1 MPPRRATRSTRASV
15 DPEPQ
20 PAVTTSKAAAATK
33 RKRSQQPEDPVAE
46 KENVAKSTGES
57 TGTKS
62 STSKGKSSTRSRA
75 SLKEVLESDEGEV
88 EGGDESSP
96 HPVKKS
102 RPSPELSDSEEE
114 DDDSFEELKS
124 KTRKGAGVRKGR
136 TIVED
141 SEDEDWGEPPKT
153 LSKARK
159 SFAKSPAAP
168 RKSTARKS
176 SVKPSKV
183 TEDIDEDASM
193 SDSLEE
199 KPTAKGRKS
208 IKPAPPPKPSHES
221 NEEDSEVELMPIKPK
236 KHVPPA
242 TSSENEGANKAK
254 ATLAPGADEDE
265 DEKSLL
271 DAIPPPLSQSQPRS
285 QSQVPQPEE
294 PKGPQARLTIHKM
307 VLVNFKS
314 YAGRQEIG
322 PFHKVGLNRI
332 VVDGSKRALSQSFS
346 SIVGPNGSGKSNTID
361 ALLFVFGYRASK
373 MRQGKLSELI
383 HNSARY
389 LDLDEC
395 SVEVHFRE
403 IIDLVRI
410 FLKFCEWVQLGSCIL
425 AGPGRVRS
433 SPKLEPRSR
442 AYGFPEQL

>member
-15 DPEPQ
+15 DPDPQ

-46 KENVAKSTGES
+46 KENVAKSTS
-57 TGTKS
+57 TKS

-75 SLKEVLESDEGEV
+75 SLKEVLESDEEEV
-88 EGGDESSP
+88 EGGDESFP

-114 DDDSFEELKS
+114 EDDSFEELKS
-124 KTRKGAGVRKGR
+124 KTRKGASVRKGR

-193 SDSLEE
+193 NDSLEE
-199 KPTAKGRKS
+199 RPMAKGRKS
-208 IKPAPPPKPSHES
+208 IKPPPPPKPSHES
-221 NEEDSEVELMPIKPK
+221 NEEESEVELMPIKPK

-242 TSSENEGANKAK
+242 TSSENEAANKTK

-332 VVDGSKRALSQSFS
+332 VVDGSKRAPSQSFS

-410 FLKFCEWVQLGSCIL
+410 FLKFYEWVQLGSCNL

-433 SPKLEPRSR
+433 SPKLEPRSC

>member
-15 DPEPQ
+15 DPDPQ

-75 SLKEVLESDEGEV
+75 SLKEVLESDE
-88 EGGDESSP
+88 EGSNESSP

-114 DDDSFEELKS
+114 DDSFEELKS
-124 KTRKGAGVRKGR
+124 KTRKGGGVRKGR

-141 SEDEDWGEPPKT
+141 SDDEDWGEPPKT

-168 RKSTARKS
+168 RKSTARRS

-183 TEDIDEDASM
+183 TTEDVDEDASM
-193 SDSLEE
+193 NDSSEE

-221 NEEDSEVELMPIKPK
+221 NEEESEVELMPIKPK

-242 TSSENEGANKAK
+242 TSSENEGANKTK

-332 VVDGSKRALSQSFS
+332 VTDRSKRALSQSFS

-410 FLKFCEWVQLGSCIL
+410 FLKFYEWVQLGSYNL

-433 SPKLEPRSR
+433 SPKLEPRSC

>member
-15 DPEPQ
+15 DPDPQ

-57 TGTKS
+57 AGTKS
-62 STSKGKSSTRSRA
+62 SASKGKSSTRSRA
-75 SLKEVLESDEGEV
+75 SLKEVSESDE
-88 EGGDESSP
+88 EGSNESSP

-114 DDDSFEELKS
+114 EDDSFEELKS
-124 KTRKGAGVRKGR
+124 KTRKGASVRKGR

-183 TEDIDEDASM
+183 TEDVDEDASM
-193 SDSLEE
+193 NDSSGE

-208 IKPAPPPKPSHES
+208 IKPPPPPKPSHES
-221 NEEDSEVELMPIKPK
+221 NEEESEVELMPIKPK

-254 ATLAPGADEDE
+254 ATLAPGVDEDE

-271 DAIPPPLSQSQPRS
+271 DAIPPPLSQSQSRS

-332 VVDGSKRALSQSFS
+332 VVDRSKRAPSQSFS

-410 FLKFCEWVQLGSCIL
+410 FLKFYEWVQLGSCNL
-425 AGPGRVRS
+425 AGSGRVQS
-433 SPKLEPRSR
+433 SPKLEPRSC

>member
-20 PAVTTSKAAAATK
+20 PAVTTSKAAVATK

-57 TGTKS
+57 TGMKS

-75 SLKEVLESDEGEV
+75 SLKEVLESDE
-88 EGGDESSP
+88 EGSNESSP

-124 KTRKGAGVRKGR
+124 KTRKGTSVRKGR

-193 SDSLEE
+193 DDSSGE
-199 KPTAKGRKS
+199 KPMAKGRKS
-208 IKPAPPPKPSHES
+208 IRPPPPPKPSHES
-221 NEEDSEVELMPIKPK
+221 NEEESEVELMPIKPK

-271 DAIPPPLSQSQPRS
+271 DAIPPPLSQSQSRS

-332 VVDGSKRALSQSFS
+332 VTDRSKRAPSQSFS

-410 FLKFCEWVQLGSCIL
+410 FLKFYEWVQLGSCNL

-433 SPKLEPRSR
+433 SPKLEPRSC
-442 AYGFPEQL
+442 AYGFPEQF

>member
-15 DPEPQ
+15 DPDPQ
-20 PAVTTSKAAAATK
+20 PAVTTSKAAVTK

-57 TGTKS
+57 TGMKS

-75 SLKEVLESDEGEV
+75 SLKEVLESDE
-88 EGGDESSP
+88 EGSNESSP

-141 SEDEDWGEPPKT
+141 SEDEDWDEPPKT

-176 SVKPSKV
+176 SVKPSKAA
-183 TEDIDEDASM
+183 EDVDEDASM
-193 SDSLEE
+193 NDSSEE
-199 KPTAKGRKS
+199 KPMAKGRKS

-221 NEEDSEVELMPIKPK
+221 NEEESEVELMPIKPK

-242 TSSENEGANKAK
+242 TSS
-254 ATLAPGADEDE
+254 TLAPGADEDE

-332 VVDGSKRALSQSFS
+332 VADRSKRAPSQSFS

-410 FLKFCEWVQLGSCIL
+410 FLKFCEWFNL
-425 AGPGRVRS
+425 AHVS
-433 SPKLEPRSR
+433 
-442 AYGFPEQL
+442 